1 MIQMFWTIRF
11 LSFCAFCANICE
23 LQCCSGW
30 KRSVIRKARKT
41 GLNPI
46 QCVLFQIMHGN
57 KLKSNIAH
65 FLQRISSIIVRIS
78 FLTCWHF
85 DQFYSRLFLCVRVF
99 NKHRYVQCMHQE
111 CNGVR
116 RMRWQN
122 RDMMMI
128 ENWLLY
134 IQGPI
139 PLCNSNNNEE
149 REKKCSDLVAGWL
162 FQDNFTI

>member
-1 MIQMFWTIRF
+1 MIQMIWTIRL
-11 LSFCAFCANICE
+11 LSFCANICE
-23 LQCCSGW
+23 HQWCSGW

-46 QCVLFQIMHGN
+46 KYALFQIMHGN
-57 KLKSNIAH
+57 KQKCNIAH

-99 NKHRYVQCMHQE
+99 NKHRYVQCMHEE

-139 PLCNSNNNEE
+139 PLCNSNNNEQ
-149 REKKCSDLVAGWL
+149 RKKCSDLVAGWL